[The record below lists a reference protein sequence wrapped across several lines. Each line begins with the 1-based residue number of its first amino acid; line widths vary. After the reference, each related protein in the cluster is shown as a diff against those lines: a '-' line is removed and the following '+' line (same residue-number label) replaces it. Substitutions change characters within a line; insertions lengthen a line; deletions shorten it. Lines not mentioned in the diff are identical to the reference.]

1 MRTIYFP
8 LYIIRPFER
17 GIVEHLG
24 KYQKFVEP
32 GFHLQRPFVS
42 VTRVRDVREHT
53 MSIEPQ
59 HVITKD
65 NVEIRVDGLIWV
77 RPGLSTEEIQ
87 KTFYRIDDRV
97 AAGNVRNQY
106 RNAGVGR
113 FGGTLSGAY
122 RCRRLRRDV

>member
-1 MRTIYFP
+1 MRTITFP

-24 KYQKFVEP
+24 RYRRFVEP
-32 GFHLQRPFVS
+32 GFHKQWPLVS
-42 VTRVRDVREHT
+42 LTPVRDVREHT
-53 MSIEPQ
+53 PSIEPQ

-87 KTFYRIDDRV
+87 KTFYRIDDWV
-97 AAGNVRNQY
+97 AAGDVRNQY
-106 RNAGVGR
+106 SNAGVGR

-122 RCRRLRRDV
+122 RGRRLRRDV